1 MFSCI
6 FFLVF
11 TFCYTYKININIIHS
26 SILKDVPQLKLHHIV
41 VLTTSVDKMKM
52 ETETETETIS
62 LDFTPINQPS
72 PVTLFK
78 LLAGINV
85 PGEIRIR
92 QITHNPTI
100 SANTDSIIENICL
113 QQDEHISKQISL
125 QTVQNI
131 KNADLN
137 NTLNKIL
144 HWETYMNLYTHN
156 CQHFSHFVKNI
167 ITNQQ

>member
-1 MFSCI
+1 MFTFI
-6 FFLVF
+6 FFSLF
-11 TFCYTYKININIIHS
+11 TFCYTHKINVNIIHS

-41 VLTTSVDKMKM
+41 VLTTPVDKMKM
-52 ETETETETIS
+52 ETESIAM
-62 LDFTPINQPS
+62 DFTPINQPS
-72 PVTLFK
+72 PVTLLK

-92 QITHNPTI
+92 QITYKPT
-100 SANTDSIIENICL
+100 SSTNTDSIIENICM

-131 KNADLN
+131 KNVDLN

-144 HWETYMNLYTHN
+144 QWETYMNLYTHN
-156 CQHFSHFVKNI
+156 CQHFSHFVKDI
-167 ITNQQ
+167 ITNQ